1 MMRRTFILIVCLSV
15 CALAAAGVVHA
26 ATASLR
32 IVPIVRD
39 DSVIVSVELSDAYT
53 DEVREAIASG
63 LRTTFTYDLELKMDV
78 PVWVDRTVATAS
90 VTVSDHYDTL
100 TRVHNLARS
109 VDGRVEEALATSDE
123 AVVKQWLTSLNRV
136 PLCKTSKLDPHHE
149 YYVRISA
156 SVRPPGASLLGWAT
170 AVTNQAKFTFIP

>member
-1 MMRRTFILIVCLSV
+1 MMRRTYLPITL
-15 CALAAAGVVHA
+15 ALAMAAAGVVLQA

-32 IVPIVRD
+32 IVPTVRD
-39 DSVIVSVELSDAYT
+39 DSVIVSVELSDAYN
-53 DEVREAIASG
+53 DEVRQAIASG

-78 PVWVDRTVATAS
+78 PAWADRTVATAS
-90 VTVSDHYDTL
+90 VTMSDHYDTL
-100 TRVHNLARS
+100 TRIHNLARM
-109 VDGRVEEALATSDE
+109 VDGRVEEAVTTNNE
-123 AVVKQWLTSLNRV
+123 VQVKQWLTSLSRV

-156 SVRPPGASLLGWAT
+156 SVRPPGGSLLGWAS

>member
-1 MMRRTFILIVCLSV
+1 MMRRTFLPVICILIAVAV
-15 CALAAAGVVHA
+15 GHA

-39 DSVIVSVELSDAYT
+39 EAVIVSVELSDGYT
-53 DEVREAIASG
+53 DEVRQAIASG

-78 PVWVDRTVATAS
+78 PVWADRTVATAT
-90 VTVSDHYDTL
+90 VTMSDHYDTL
-100 TRVHNLARS
+100 TRVHNLERR
-109 VDGRVEEALATSDE
+109 VDGRLEQAQATNDE
-123 AVVKQWLTSLNRV
+123 AQVKQWLTALSRV

>member
-1 MMRRTFILIVCLSV
+1 MMRRTVLTSLTV
-15 CALAAAGVVHA
+15 ALVSGAVLHA

-32 IVPIVRD
+32 ILPTVRD
-39 DSVIVSVELSDAYT
+39 DSVIVSVELADAYT

-63 LRTTFTYDLELKMDV
+63 LRTTFTYDLELRMDV
-78 PVWVDRTVATAS
+78 PAWTDRTVATAV

-109 VDGRVEEALATSDE
+109 VDGRVEEALVTSDG
-123 AVVKQWLTSLNRV
+123 AQVQQWLTSLSRV
-136 PLCKTSKLDPHHE
+136 PLCKTSKLDPRHE

-156 SVRPPGASLLGWAT
+156 SVRPPGASLLGWAS

>member
-1 MMRRTFILIVCLSV
+1 MHRTFVWVLLLI
-15 CALAAAGVVHA
+15 AAAGAVIHA

-32 IVPIVRD
+32 IVPTVRD
-39 DSVIVSVELSDAYT
+39 DSVIVTVELTDAYT
-53 DEVREAIASG
+53 DEVRDAIASG

-78 PVWVDRTVATAS
+78 PAWADRTIATAT

-100 TRVHNLARS
+100 TRVHNLSRM
-109 VDGRVEEALATSDE
+109 VDGRVQEALVTSNE
-123 AVVKQWLTSLNRV
+123 AQVKQWLTSLMRV
-136 PLCKTSKLDPHHE
+136 PLCKTATLDPHHE

-156 SVRPPGASLLGWAT
+156 SVRPPGASLLGWAS

>member
-1 MMRRTFILIVCLSV
+1 MHRTLLVL
-15 CALAAAGVVHA
+15 ALAIAAAGVVVHA

-32 IVPIVRD
+32 IVPTVRD
-39 DSVIVSVELSDAYT
+39 QSVIVSLELSDAYT

-78 PVWVDRTVATAS
+78 PVWADRTIATAT

-100 TRVHNLARS
+100 TRVHTLART
-109 VDGRVEEALATSDE
+109 VDGRVESTLTTSNE
-123 AVVKQWLTSLNRV
+123 TQVRQWLTSLSRV
-136 PLCKTSKLDPHHE
+136 PLCKTSQLDPHHE

-156 SVRPPGASLLGWAT
+156 SVRPPGASLLGWAS

>member
-1 MMRRTFILIVCLSV
+1 MMRRTSLLMICI
-15 CALAAAGVVHA
+15 CALAAAGIVHA

-39 DSVIVSVELSDAYT
+39 DSVIVSVELADGYT
-53 DEVREAIASG
+53 DEVRQAIASG

-78 PVWVDRTVATAS
+78 PAWADRTVATAT
-90 VTVSDHYDTL
+90 VTMSDHYDTL
-100 TRVHNLARS
+100 TRVHNLARA
-109 VDGRVEEALATSDE
+109 VDGRLEEAQATNNE
-123 AVVKQWLTSLNRV
+123 AQAKQWLTSLSRV
-136 PLCKTSKLDPHHE
+136 RLCKTSKLDPHHE

>member
-1 MMRRTFILIVCLSV
+1 MMRKNFPFIMLAIVS
-15 CALAAAGVVHA
+15 AGAVVHA

-32 IVPIVRD
+32 IVPTVRD
-39 DSVIVSVELSDAYT
+39 ESVIVSVDLADAYT

-63 LRTTFTYDLELKMDV
+63 LRTTFTYDLELKMEV
-78 PVWVDRTVATAS
+78 PAWADRTIATAV
-90 VTVSDHYDTL
+90 VTVSDHYDSL
-100 TRVHNLARS
+100 TRVHNLARE
-109 VDGRVEEALATSDE
+109 VDGRVEEALVTSNE
-123 AVVKQWLTSLNRV
+123 AQVRQWLTTLSRV

>member
-1 MMRRTFILIVCLSV
+1 MRRTFLLVIL
-15 CALAAAGVVHA
+15 ALAAVGAVVHA

-32 IVPIVRD
+32 IVPTVRD
-39 DSVIVSVELSDAYT
+39 DSVIVTVELSDAFT

-78 PVWVDRTVATAS
+78 PGWADRTVATAS
-90 VTVSDHYDTL
+90 VTMSDHYDTL
-100 TRVHNLARS
+100 TRVHSLARA
-109 VDGRVEEALATSDE
+109 VDGRVEEALATSNE
-123 AVVKQWLTSLNRV
+123 AQVKAWLTSLSRV

-156 SVRPPGASLLGWAT
+156 SVRPPGASLLGWAS